1 MTPNKLADLEK
12 LFAEKKN
19 AEAQALI
26 KELLSERMTSEERGE
41 SLVNLAALYLDI
53 TNSINSQYA
62 EALTEAFAGLKDVD
76 SQILKKTDAD
86 KLAKVRE
93 ELK

>member
-53 TNSINSQYA
+53 TNSINGQYA